1 MPKKPDLSFVNEDE
15 LIGYIMSSAYEYKGI
30 NLDYETVATV
40 LEYELFFLK
49 EKGIAKDGK

>member
-1 MPKKPDLSFVNEDE
+1 MSNTPTVNQDE

-40 LEYELFFLK
+40 LEYELIFLK
-49 EKGIAKDGK
+49 EKGIAEDGK